1 MTFHSRRRRPDER
14 PDAILDAALAVF
26 TEIGYDRATVEEI
39 ACRARVSKG
48 TVYLYF
54 PSKKA
59 MIEALVEQSSAKIA
73 DAAAALIRKQP
84 AGDPDVA
91 LRAVF
96 RLLFKTI
103 SDPEVSAATR
113 IVIAEGARF
122 PQLAAHYR
130 ARVIETGHG
139 ALEALVAK
147 GAEMGVFRTI
157 DLDVANRALIG
168 PAVAQLL
175 MATLFRRPGD
185 PDPDR
190 DVMAEASF
198 DLILN
203 GLKPRIEGTV

>member
-1 MTFHSRRRRPDER
+1 MTIHPRRRRPDDR

-26 TEIGYDRATVEEI
+26 TDVGYDRATVEEI
-39 ACRARVSKG
+39 ARRARVSKG

-54 PSKKA
+54 TSKKA
-59 MIEALVEQSSAKIA
+59 MIEALVEQSSAQIA

-84 AGDPDVA
+84 AGDPELA

-103 SDPEVSAATR
+103 SDPDVSAATR

-122 PQLAAHYR
+122 PELAAHYR

-147 GAEMGVFRTI
+147 GAETGAFRKV

-175 MATLFRRPGD
+175 MATLFRAPGDVD
-185 PDPDR
+185 PDPDQ
-190 DVMAEASF
+190 MAEASLE
-198 DLILN
+198 LILN
-203 GLKPRIEGTV
+203 GLKPRD

>member
-1 MTFHSRRRRPDER
+1 MTIHPRRRRPDDR

-26 TEIGYDRATVEEI
+26 TDVGYDRATVEEI
-39 ACRARVSKG
+39 ARHARVSKG

-54 PSKKA
+54 TSKKA
-59 MIEALVEQSSAKIA
+59 MIEALVEQSSAQIA

-84 AGDPDVA
+84 AGDPELA

-103 SDPEVSAATR
+103 SDADVSAATR

-122 PQLAAHYR
+122 PELAAHYR

-147 GAEMGVFRTI
+147 GAETGAFRKV

-175 MATLFRRPGD
+175 MATLFRAPGD
-185 PDPDR
+185 VGPDPDQ
-190 DVMAEASF
+190 MAEASLE
-198 DLILN
+198 LILN
-203 GLKPRIEGTV
+203 GLKPRD